1 MTILFSVITPTYNRA
16 DELSSL
22 FKSLN
27 NQEGIEFEWV
37 IIDDGSEDHTQ
48 QQVNDFKKHNKN
60 ITDIKYFYQENKG
73 KNSAVI
79 RGIQNASGDYIVVID
94 SDDYLLDDALI
105 RVKNIL
111 DEESVNGDDKII
123 GISGVKV
130 KSDFTPVSYI
140 SNSSALRMS
149 HYEWFYKFQRLG
161 DRIDFYKARV
171 LKEKI
176 FNAFPKEKFI
186 TEDAYWLDLVGEK
199 IFINEPLLVIKY
211 LEGGLS
217 SSYSLLLRNSPFG
230 TSYYYY
236 ILLINADNFKTK
248 LKASLLMMYYIFVTI
263 LKNSNVVIGLLS
275 LMLFPILCII
285 KFFRS

>member
-94 SDDYLLDDALI
+94 SDDYLLDD
-105 RVKNIL
+105 
-111 DEESVNGDDKII
+111 
-123 GISGVKV
+123 
-130 KSDFTPVSYI
+130 
-140 SNSSALRMS
+140 
-149 HYEWFYKFQRLG
+149 
-161 DRIDFYKARV
+161 
-171 LKEKI
+171 
-176 FNAFPKEKFI
+176 
-186 TEDAYWLDLVGEK
+186 
-199 IFINEPLLVIKY
+199 
-211 LEGGLS
+211 
-217 SSYSLLLRNSPFG
+217 
-230 TSYYYY
+230 
-236 ILLINADNFKTK
+236 
-248 LKASLLMMYYIFVTI
+248 
-263 LKNSNVVIGLLS
+263 
-275 LMLFPILCII
+275 
-285 KFFRS
+285 